1 MPTQEELKIRRQ
13 LYYQKTKEAF
23 HEYYINNREK
33 RIESCKLYRDKN
45 PDYNQEYQKAN
56 REKIRLKQ
64 IGYREAR
71 KIQAQKV
78 VPVDLL

>member
-1 MPTQEELKIRRQ
+1 MPTQEEIKIRRQ
-13 LYYQKTKEAF
+13 LHYQNTKEAF
-23 HEYYINNREK
+23 HEYYIKTRDK
-33 RIESCKLYRDKN
+33 RIESCKLYRYNN

-71 KIQAQKV
+71 KKVLV
-78 VPVDLL
+78 VPVDL